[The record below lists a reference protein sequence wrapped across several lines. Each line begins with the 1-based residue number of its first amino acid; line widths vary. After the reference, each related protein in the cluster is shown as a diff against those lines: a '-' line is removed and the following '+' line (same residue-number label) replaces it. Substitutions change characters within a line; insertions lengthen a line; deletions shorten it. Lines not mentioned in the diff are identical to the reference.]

1 MSDEVI
7 RVLTWNLFH
16 GQDGA
21 GLGPTWASTLLKQ
34 PIDDGHRIHLNR
46 KWIDEMADVI
56 ASRKPTIAALQEVP
70 PLAVP
75 RLAAATGMA
84 AVHSLMP
91 PLIGSTRLRGRLAA
105 RNPDLW
111 RTHEGTAN
119 VLLVASPWQL
129 VSGGKW
135 TVRHNPP
142 GFVVRNARRLGLGR
156 RDALHWFLEPRR
168 LVAAR
173 IRAAD
178 GRVLTAAS
186 LHCHNASDPEAIA
199 QEVRRALPRVI
210 KRIDPGEPLL
220 VAGDLN
226 AHGRSH
232 PAIAELHRL
241 GLEEDSLDERGID
254 HIFHR
259 NLEVIDPPE
268 TTDPHVR
275 EHSVA
280 GPNGPRIV
288 VLSDHDLVEGSYRFR
303 T

>member
-1 MSDEVI
+1 MSEEVI

-16 GQDGA
+16 GQDGG
-21 GLGPTWASTLLKQ
+21 GLGPTWASTFLRR
-34 PIDDGHRIHLNR
+34 PVEDGHRIHLNR
-46 KWIDEMADVI
+46 KWIHEMAAVI
-56 ASRKPTIAALQEVP
+56 VSRRPTIAALQEVP

-91 PLIGSTRLRGRLAA
+91 PLIGSTKLRGRLAEH
-105 RNPDLW
+105 NPDLW

-119 VLLVASPWQL
+119 VLLVAPPWQL
-129 VSGGKW
+129 VPHGKW

-142 GFVVRNARRLGLGR
+142 GFVARNARRLGLGR

-173 IRAAD
+173 VLAPD
-178 GRVLTAAS
+178 GQTLTAAS
-186 LHCHNASDPEAIA
+186 LHCHDATDPEAIA

-210 KRIDPGEPLL
+210 DRIDPGEPLV

-232 PAIAELHRL
+232 PAIVELHRL
-241 GLEEDSLDERGID
+241 GLKEDSLDHRGID

-259 NLEVIDPPE
+259 NLEVVNPPE

-275 EHSVA
+275 EHSVS
-280 GPNGPRIV
+280 GRNGRRV
-288 VLSDHDLVEGSYRFR
+288 LVLSDHDLVEGSYRFL